1 MKQLADL
8 IAARSAWLG
17 ETTIDS
23 VSACALQLLK
33 SLRTLTRVANPNKT
47 KIDIAELPGMKLSFT
62 TVGSNKKPCLRI
74 GNARYTPSNAVRI
87 RYKSIDKNA
96 RPFEFKYVNP
106 KGQTITYIITANSLG
121 EAKREAKHIVKR
133 RAEMYK
139 GLARR
144 TIGQLMY
151 KACSMN
157 PKDQVSSKV
166 NKTADANALV
176 AKTISRTS
184 DRAIYNLDLYDE
196 LLYATA
202 ALKNGKG
209 DLELAAQK
217 AMNKVVSVMNQKC
230 KNILGFQKID
240 TPFPELVKRRAK

>member
-139 GLARR
+139 
-144 TIGQLMY
+144 
-151 KACSMN
+151 ACSMN